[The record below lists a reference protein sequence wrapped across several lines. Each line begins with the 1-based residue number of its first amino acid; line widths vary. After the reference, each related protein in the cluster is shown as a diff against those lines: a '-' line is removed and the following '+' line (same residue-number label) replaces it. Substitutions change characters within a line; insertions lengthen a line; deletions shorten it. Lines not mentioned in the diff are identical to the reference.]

1 VNREMSMV
9 KWDLIVIGGGSAGVR
24 CSRRAAEFGARVLL
38 CESKAL
44 GGTCVNVG
52 CVPKK
57 LFAYGAQFSDH
68 IEDARGFGWQTV
80 RPELNWSTL
89 IQNKD
94 AEISRLN
101 GIYERMLQRAG
112 VEIVRGHARV
122 SGEGEVTV
130 GKRVFRGQNLVIA
143 TGGQPFVPAL
153 EGGEHLVTSDEIFSV
168 AKRPE
173 RTVVLGGGYIGV
185 EFASILNGFGS
196 QVTLVHR
203 GDMFLRAFDD
213 DCRRVVAAEMQK
225 RGVDLQFGRSLRAVR
240 REEDGRFS
248 VELADGEI
256 LSADLVMGALG
267 RRPNTAGLDLEARGV
282 VLSPR
287 GGVEVDD
294 RFQTSVSG
302 IYAIGD
308 VIERV
313 ALTPVALAEGEV
325 LARRLFGPG
334 ALDVDYTDIPTAVFS
349 NPTLSTVGLTEAEAR
364 QKYDAI
370 RVYKANFR
378 PMLHT
383 MSGRD
388 ARVFMK
394 LLVDDGSDR
403 VVGCHMVGPEAAELV
418 QGLAIAMRA
427 GATKA
432 HFDAT
437 IGIHPTAAEE
447 FVTMRTPVVD

>member
-1 VNREMSMV
+1 MSKV
-9 KWDLIVIGGGSAGVR
+9 EWDLIVIGGGSAGVR
-24 CSRRAAEFGARVLL
+24 CSRRAADLGATVLL
-38 CESKAL
+38 CESKDL

-57 LFAYGAQFSDH
+57 LFAYGSQFADH
-68 IEDARGFGWQTV
+68 LEDARGFGWQTV
-80 RPELNWSTL
+80 RPELDWSVL

-101 GIYERMLQRAG
+101 GIYERMLERAG
-112 VEIVRGHARV
+112 VKIVRGHARL
-122 SGEGEVTV
+122 SADGEISV
-130 GKRVFRGQNLVIA
+130 GDRVFRGKNIVIA
-143 TGGQPFVPAL
+143 TGGKPFLPPF
-153 EGGEHLVTSDEIFSV
+153 EGADHLVTSDEIFSV
-168 AKRPE
+168 PE
-173 RTVVLGGGYIGV
+173 CPKHAVVLGGGYIGV

-196 QVTLVHR
+196 EVTLVHR

-213 DCRRVVAAEMQK
+213 DCRRVVAGEMQK
-225 RGVDLQFGRSLRAVR
+225 RGVDLQFNRSIQAVR
-240 REEDGRFS
+240 RAEDGRFV
-248 VELADGEI
+248 VELADGG
-256 LSADLVMGALG
+256 SVTADLVMGALG
-267 RRPNTAGLDLEARGV
+267 RRPNTGGMDLEARGV
-282 VLSPR
+282 DLSPR
-287 GGVEVDD
+287 GGVVVDD
-294 RFQTSVSG
+294 RFQTTVPG

-313 ALTPVALAEGEV
+313 ELTPVALAEGEV
-325 LARRLFGPG
+325 LARRLFGSG
-334 ALDVDYTDIPTAVFS
+334 ASDVDYTDIPTAVFS
-349 NPTLSTVGLTEAEAR
+349 NPTLSTVGLTEAQAR
-364 QKYDAI
+364 LRYETI
-370 RVYKANFR
+370 RVYKAHFR

-394 LLVDDGSDR
+394 LVVDDESDR

-447 FVTMRTPVVD
+447 FVTMRQPVVD